1 MNQKVNEWIDSHQD
15 ELLQDI
21 KDLCAIPS
29 VLADAEEDAPFGVE
43 CKKALNAAIDL
54 CAKYGFETKN
64 YDNYVGTA
72 DFDSSLPHTLDM
84 LGHTDVVPA
93 GEGWTVTEPFNI
105 IEKDGRL
112 YGRGTSDDKGPM
124 MCALYA
130 MRALKETGF
139 PLTKG
144 VRMIIGS
151 DEETGSID
159 ITKYYAVEKEAPMTF
174 SPDAE
179 FPLINIEK
187 GQFRGNFAQKFHK
200 SMATPA
206 LVSLDAGIALNAV
219 PQKATLVFEGLD
231 LTSDEVKTAIHE
243 LESQCQVECVVD
255 AANDTI
261 TIIGESAHASTPE
274 LGKNAGLAAVILVNK
289 LPLAVCAQT
298 ELLAKVPS
306 LFPYGVTDGSGIG
319 IAMSDAESGPLT
331 CTLDLY
337 HVTQDEM
344 SFSFDARTPV
354 SASKENCQGVACK
367 NVEAAGFTFTT
378 PGMVPPHNVPGNS
391 ELVQTLLK
399 SYTDVTGLEGKPMAI
414 GGGTYVHELKNGVAF
429 GAILPGI
436 DTHMHGADEF
446 MDIDNIMTAT
456 KVFAEA
462 IMNLCA

>member
-1 MNQKVNEWIDSHQD
+1 
-15 ELLQDI
+15 
-21 KDLCAIPS
+21 
-29 VLADAEEDAPFGVE
+29 
-43 CKKALNAAIDL
+43 
-54 CAKYGFETKN
+54 
-64 YDNYVGTA
+64 
-72 DFDSSLPHTLDM
+72 
-84 LGHTDVVPA
+84 
-93 GEGWTVTEPFNI
+93 
-105 IEKDGRL
+105 
-112 YGRGTSDDKGPM
+112 
-124 MCALYA
+124 
-130 MRALKETGF
+130 
-139 PLTKG
+139 
-144 VRMIIGS
+144 
-151 DEETGSID
+151 
-159 ITKYYAVEKEAPMTF
+159 MTF

-354 SASKENCQGVACK
+354 SASKENCQDVACK
-367 NVEAAGFTFTT
+367 NVEAAGFNFTT
-378 PGMVPPHNVPGNS
+378 PGMVPPHNVPANS